1 MKHKP
6 SANNSSCKVISFKN
20 YKDKKVK
27 SVSSTIAAIIAI
39 NIDHPS
45 DVTPVDFFINEI
57 EAIENIEVLAF
68 EDALENKNNS
78 ITSVDAQNS
87 ALNDA

>member
-1 MKHKP
+1 MKHEP
-6 SANNSSCKVISFKN
+6 SATNSSCKVISFKN

-27 SVSSTIAAIIAI
+27 RISSTIAAIIAV

-45 DVTPVDFFINEI
+45 DTSPEDHFINQI
-57 EAIENIEVLAF
+57 EDIENLEILAF
-68 EDALENKNNS
+68 EDALENNNRS
-78 ITSVDAQNS
+78 MTTVDAQNS